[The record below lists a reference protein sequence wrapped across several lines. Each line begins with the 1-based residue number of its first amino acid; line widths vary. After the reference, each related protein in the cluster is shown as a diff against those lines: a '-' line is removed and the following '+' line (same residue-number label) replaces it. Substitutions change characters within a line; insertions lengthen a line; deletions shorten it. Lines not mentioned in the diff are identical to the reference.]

1 MGGITSGVGLFSG
14 IDSRSIIDQLLAIE
28 ARPRNQASA
37 RVVQL
42 QLQQAAFL
50 DINSRMLALKS
61 ASGTFRTNNLFKSK
75 AVTSS
80 NAEILSATAERTAA
94 PGTYQFVVDRLVSTQ
109 QLLSRGFSDTTN
121 SSVGATAFTFETAQ
135 ARLDRD
141 VALSDLNDGQGI
153 ERGRITITDSA
164 GTAATVDL
172 SRATTVG
179 DVLEAI
185 NQNGTARVQA
195 SVSGGRLVLKDI
207 AGGGGQLRVGDLN
220 SSTTAASL
228 GIAGTATGT
237 LTGQS
242 VYRLGNNTTLS
253 SLGDGRGVAIRN
265 VAGTGA
271 SNFSISVGGTAVQ
284 VNIGDV
290 YEDRPNA
297 AGTLVLTKVRGAA
310 STVGQVLERMNAA
323 LDAAGFA
330 DVDAAVDGE
339 NGRLTI
345 TDTQGSRQIVVTEG
359 NDSTA
364 RDLGLAGGASSASFV
379 GKRVLAGLNTTL
391 VGGLNGGRGVQGD
404 GNIDFTLRDGSTFAA
419 TVDPNQSLNEVMRS
433 IESQSG
439 GRIKLELDRRGT
451 GLTLTDLTGGSG
463 NLIIEGTGGADTAAS
478 LGLSTGATGVA
489 AATFSSGNLQRQY
502 VSRATL
508 LSSLNNGKGIGT
520 GEILIRDAQ
529 GNTSAKITIGSE
541 IKTVGDLIQHLN
553 TRGVAIEAR
562 INAKGDGIEIVEAA
576 GPTGANKIKITD
588 SVGTVAKALGIAGE
602 ATGTGTANKL
612 DGSAERT
619 VNFLA
624 TDTLQQVI
632 DKINQAGVGVSA
644 SAIRDGG
651 GATPFRVNLTSSS
664 TGTNGRFLVDTGSLD
679 MGWRSL
685 DAGNDARL
693 FFGSADPAR
702 GVAVT
707 SSTNQLDGIIPGL
720 RIDAKSVSSTPVSL
734 TVKSD
739 NEAVISA
746 VKVFVETF
754 NIAIG
759 RVDFQSKYDAAS
771 ERGGPLLGD
780 STALELRSGLFRL
793 VQSPMQGATGQ
804 YNRLTQIGIKVVGGG
819 KIELDESKLRDA
831 LQTDFQSVES
841 LFTARDVAEDT
852 TTTLTPGVTIRNPN
866 AGTTFTRL
874 GIMGQFEQLAERY
887 TTTVNGVLTNRNR
900 GLDSQIKLQRDRVVS
915 FTDRLTQRRGIMERQ
930 FQAMESA
937 IQKLQTQSS
946 SLGNISRVG

>member
-28 ARPRNQASA
+28 ARPRDQASA

-42 QLQQAAFL
+42 QFQQAAFL

-61 ASGTFRTNNLFKSK
+61 AAGTFRTNSLFKSK

-80 NAEILSATAERTAA
+80 NAEVLSATAERTAA

-109 QLLSRGFSDTTN
+109 QLLSRGFSDTN
-121 SSVGATAFTFETAQ
+121 SSSLGATSFTFETAQ

-153 ERGRITITDSA
+153 ERGRITLTDSA
-164 GTAATVDL
+164 GTAATIDL
-172 SRATTVG
+172 SRVTTMG

-185 NQNGTARVQA
+185 NQNGTARVEA
-195 SVSGGRLVLKDI
+195 SVSGGRLILKDI
-207 AGGGGQLRVGDLN
+207 AGGPGQLRVADLN

-237 LTGQS
+237 LTGQN
-242 VYRLGNNTTLS
+242 VYRLSNNSTLS
-253 SLGDGRGVAIRN
+253 SLGDGRGVSIRS

-271 SNFSISVGGTAVQ
+271 SNFAINVGATSVQ

-290 YEDRPNA
+290 YEDRPDSTGA
-297 AGTLVLTKVRGAA
+297 LVLTKVRGAA
-310 STVGQVLERMNAA
+310 STVGQVLERINAA

-345 TDTQGSRQIVVTEG
+345 TDTQGTRQISVTEG

-364 RDLGLAGGASSASFV
+364 RDLGLIGGVASSTFS
-379 GKRVLAGLNTTL
+379 GRRVLAGLNTTL
-391 VGGLNGGRGVQGD
+391 VGGLNGGRGIEGD
-404 GNIDFTLRDGSTFAA
+404 GNMEFTLRDGATFSA
-419 TVDPNQSLNEVMRS
+419 TIDPNQSLNEVMRS
-433 IESQSG
+433 IETQSG
-439 GRIKLELDRRGT
+439 GRVKVELDRRGT

-463 NLIIEGTGGADTAAS
+463 NLIIEGTSGADTAAS
-478 LGLSTGATGVA
+478 LGLSTGASGVA
-489 AATFSSGNLQRQY
+489 SATFSSGNLQRQY

-508 LSSLNNGKGIGT
+508 LSSLNSGKGIGT

-529 GNTSAKITIGSE
+529 GITSAKITIGSE
-541 IKTVGDLIQHLN
+541 LKTVGDMIQHLN

-576 GPTGANKIKITD
+576 GATGTTKIKITD
-588 SVGTVAKALGIAGE
+588 SAGTVARALGIAGE
-602 ATGTGTANKL
+602 ATGTGADNRL
-612 DGSAERT
+612 DGSAERK
-619 VNFLA
+619 VSFLA

-644 SAIRDGG
+644 SVIRDGS

-664 TGTNGRFLVDTGSLD
+664 NGSNGRFLVDTGALD

-707 SSTNQLDGIIPGL
+707 SSTNQLDGIVPGL

-734 TVKSD
+734 TVQSD
-739 NEAVISA
+739 NQAVISA

-754 NIAIG
+754 NTAIA
-759 RVDFQSKYDAAS
+759 RVDFQSKYDAAT

-793 VQSPMQGATGQ
+793 VQAPMTGATGQ
-804 YNRLTQIGIKVVGGG
+804 FSRLTQVGVKVVAGG
-819 KIELDESKLRDA
+819 KIELDEAKLRDA
-831 LQTDFQSVES
+831 LQTDFESVES

-852 TTTLTPGVTIRNPN
+852 TTTLAPGVTIRDPN
-866 AGTTFTRL
+866 ASTTFTRL

-900 GLDSQIKLQRDRVVS
+900 GLDSQMKLQRDRVTS
-915 FTDRLTQRRGIMERQ
+915 FTDRLNQRRAILERQ

-946 SLGNISRVG
+946 SLSGISRAG